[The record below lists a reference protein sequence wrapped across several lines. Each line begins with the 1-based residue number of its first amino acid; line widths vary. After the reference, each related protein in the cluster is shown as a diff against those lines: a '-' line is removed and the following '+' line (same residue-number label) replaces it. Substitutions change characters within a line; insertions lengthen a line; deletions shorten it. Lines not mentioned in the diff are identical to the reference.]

1 MNQMYARSALREYQR
16 VGKNAAVEDA
26 SPHRLIQMLMEGA
39 LEKIAI
45 AKGHMERNEIAE
57 KGKAISWAIDIVEG
71 LRMSLDQEAGG
82 ELAAN
87 LDSLYDYMSISLLEA
102 NKNNST
108 AKLDEVSR
116 LLKSIKS
123 AWDAIAEDPAVQA
136 MSTGDTTIVSASV
149 R

>member
-1 MNQMYARSALREYQR
+1 MNNKSAIQQYTRSSRQAD
-16 VGKNAAVEDA
+16 VAAA

-45 AKGHMERNEIAE
+45 AKGHMDRKEIAE
-57 KGKAISWAIDIVEG
+57 KGKAISWAIDILDG
-71 LRMSLDQEAGG
+71 LRMSLDHEAGG

-87 LDSLYDYMSISLLEA
+87 LDSLYDYMSLCLLEA
-102 NKNNST
+102 NKENSQE
-108 AKLDEVSR
+108 KLDEAGR
-116 LLKSIKS
+116 LLRSIKS
-123 AWDAIAEDPAVQA
+123 AWDAIAEDPAVQS

>member
-1 MNQMYARSALREYQR
+1 MNSKSAIQQYTLSSRQAD
-16 VGKNAAVEDA
+16 VAAA

-45 AKGHMERNEIAE
+45 AKGHMERREIAE
-57 KGKAISWAIDIVEG
+57 KGKAISWAIEILEG

-87 LDSLYDYMSISLLEA
+87 LEALYDYMGITLLEA
-102 NKNNST
+102 NKENSGE
-108 AKLDEVSR
+108 KLDEVSR
-116 LLKSIKS
+116 LLKGIKS
-123 AWDAIAEDPAVQA
+123 AWDAIADDPAVLA
-136 MSTGDTTIVSASV
+136 MNTTTDSTIVSASV

>member
-1 MNQMYARSALREYQR
+1 MNNKSAIQQYTSSSRQAD
-16 VGKNAAVEDA
+16 AAAA

-57 KGKAISWAIDIVEG
+57 KGKSISWAIDILEG
-71 LRMSLDQEAGG
+71 LRMSLDQDAGG

-87 LDSLYDYMSISLLEA
+87 LDSLYEYMSITLLEA
-102 NKNNST
+102 NKDNSL
-108 AKLDEVSR
+108 AKLDETSR

-123 AWDAIAEDPAVQA
+123 AWDAIADDPAVQA
-136 MSTGDTTIVSASV
+136 MGTGDTTIISASV